1 MRVFHSI
8 IVIVLALGSASSSSG
23 LGLFWNDDRGIHRC
37 LSSDP
42 LGSPA
47 LFETFETRGMA
58 VDPTNARL
66 WWSDILPLGAPLP
79 GGVIRTGSTKGG
91 AITDVVTHLASPAGV
106 ALDARRGRIYWSD
119 LGDVNNASAILSANL
134 DGSDVQKL
142 VSRVFISD
150 IAGIALDPIHDKL
163 YFTYIN
169 PLIDSLL
176 TGGIARADFDGS
188 NLELIVGGQGKP
200 VGIAVDAAGGG
211 IYWADAMNISP
222 AGGGG
227 AIKAADLDGLNQRTI
242 LGGLNEPYGV
252 ALDLPEQNVYWT
264 DMGAGKIQRTVMSGI
279 LPYFQDVLTGL
290 TSPTAIVIVPTLPGD
305 FNHDGAVDAA
315 DLTQWQ
321 GDFGLNGESD
331 ADNDGDSDGADF
343 LAWQRQLRTAAPG
356 VSANAP
362 VPEPTT
368 SMLVIVAAVGIRR
381 IGGRMRRELVSA

>member
-23 LGLFWNDDRGIHRC
+23 LGLFWNDDRGIHRY

-42 LGSPA
+42 LGLPA
-47 LFETFETRGMA
+47 LFDTFETRGMA

-119 LGDVNNASAILSANL
+119 LGDVNNASAIFSANL

-142 VSRVFISD
+142 VSGVFISE

-176 TGGIARADFDGS
+176 TGGIARADLDGS

-200 VGIAVDAAGGG
+200 IGIAVDAAGGC
-211 IYWADAMNISP
+211 IYWADAMSISP

-227 AIKAADLDGLNQRTI
+227 AIKAAELDGHNQRTI

-252 ALDLPEQNVYWT
+252 ALDLAAQNVYWT
-264 DMGAGKIQRTVMSGI
+264 DMGTGKIQRTVMSGS

-305 FNHDGAVDAA
+305 YNQNGTVDAA
-315 DLTQWQ
+315 DYVVWRKTFGESGTNLAADGNRNNQVDS
-321 GDFGLNGESD
+321 GDFGVWRSHFGNASASGS
-331 ADNDGDSDGADF
+331 GA
-343 LAWQRQLRTAAPG
+343 
-356 VSANAP
+356 SSNAI
-362 VPEPTT
+362 VPEPATLLLLILAT
-368 SMLVIVAAVGIRR
+368 AGSCLRR
-381 IGGRMRRELVSA
+381 CRSA

>member
-23 LGLFWNDDRGIHRC
+23 LGLFWNDDRGIHRY

-79 GGVIRTGSTKGG
+79 GGVIRTGSTMGG
-91 AITDVVTHLASPAGV
+91 AVTDVVTHLTSPAGV
-106 ALDARRGRIYWSD
+106 ALDAQRGRIYWSD
-119 LGDVNNASAILSANL
+119 LGDVNNASAIFSANL

-142 VSRVFISD
+142 VSGVFISE

-176 TGGIARADFDGS
+176 TGGIARADLDGS

-200 VGIAVDAAGGG
+200 IGIAVDATGGG
-211 IYWADAMNISP
+211 IYWADAMSISP
-222 AGGGG
+222 AGGNG
-227 AIKAADLDGLNQRTI
+227 AIKAADLDGQYQRTI
-242 LGGLNEPYGV
+242 LGGLSVPYGV
-252 ALDLPEQNVYWT
+252 ALDLGKQSVYWT
-264 DMGAGKIQRTVMSGI
+264 DMATGKIQRTVMSGS

-290 TSPTAIVIVPTLPGD
+290 TSPTAIVIVPTPPGD
-305 FNHDGAVDAA
+305 YNQNGIVDAA
-315 DLTQWQ
+315 DYVVWRKSPDAFG
-321 GDFGLNGESD
+321 GDPAGYDTWRSHFGQSAGSGSALN
-331 ADNDGDSDGADF
+331 A
-343 LAWQRQLRTAAPG
+343 T
-356 VSANAP
+356 
-362 VPEPTT
+362 VPEPATT
-368 SMLVIVAAVGIRR
+368 WLFLIGMLVILSRR
-381 IGGRMRRELVSA
+381 SATVP

>member
-119 LGDVNNASAILSANL
+119 LGDVNNASAIFSANL

-142 VSRVFISD
+142 VSGVFISD

-169 PLIDSLL
+169 PLLDSLL
-176 TGGIARADFDGS
+176 TGGIARADLDGS

-211 IYWADAMNISP
+211 IYWADAMSISP

-227 AIKAADLDGLNQRTI
+227 AIKAADLDGHNQRTI

-252 ALDLPEQNVYWT
+252 ALDLAEQNVYWT
-264 DMGAGKIQRTVMSGI
+264 DMGTGKIQRTVMSGI

-305 FNHDGAVDAA
+305 FNDDGTVDAA
-315 DLTQWQ
+315 DYVVWRKTDGTQAGYNTWRH
-321 GDFGLNGESD
+321 
-331 ADNDGDSDGADF
+331 A
-343 LAWQRQLRTAAPG
+343 LRPNRPAAAR
-356 VSANAP
+356 VP
-362 VPEPTT
+362 VRMPPFPN
-368 SMLVIVAAVGIRR
+368 RR
-381 IGGRMRRELVSA
+381 PWCC